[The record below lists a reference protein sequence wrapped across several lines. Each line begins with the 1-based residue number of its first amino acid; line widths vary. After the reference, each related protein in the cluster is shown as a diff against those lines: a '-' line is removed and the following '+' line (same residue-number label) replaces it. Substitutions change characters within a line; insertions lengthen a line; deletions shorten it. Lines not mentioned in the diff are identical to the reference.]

1 MSDCHLRFILSATLL
16 AAACAPAATPEPALE
31 ASAPAAPQT
40 AAPDAVSMVAVE
52 GEGAGYWPRWR
63 GPSGQGIVSGAG
75 YPDRWSATDNVVWR
89 TPIEGRGN
97 SSPIVWED
105 RIFLTAGRSGG
116 RELYVLAFSRADGS
130 LLWETDVA
138 PGNAE
143 RVHEKN
149 GPASATPTTD
159 GERVYVSMGSR
170 GLVALDLEGNI
181 LWHTEVGRIDNYHGP
196 AGSPLLHGDRLFIY
210 QDQQPAGFVAAYD
223 TATGDEVWRTARE
236 ATVGWGTP
244 VLIRAGGREE
254 LVVSSSRTVNSYD
267 PATGAELW
275 RCEGNNFEVIPTP
288 VVEAGLVFCTSGRAG
303 PTLAIRPGGSG
314 NVTDSHVAWT
324 TARGSPFVPSP
335 LAIDGR
341 LYTINDMASIVTA
354 FRAATGEVLWQGR
367 LGRAVREGFS
377 ASPIYVDGKVFFT
390 NDDGTTFVLRAG
402 DEFDLL
408 HTNDIGARTLA
419 SPALVDGYWYMRTED
434 ALIAVG
440 N

>member
-1 MSDCHLRFILSATLL
+1 MPDRHLGFIISATVLV
-16 AAACAPAATPEPALE
+16 AACAPAAIPEPALE
-31 ASAPAAPQT
+31 ASASTTQQG
-40 AAPDAVSMVAVE
+40 AAPDAVAMVAVE
-52 GEGAGYWPRWR
+52 GEGARYWPRWR
-63 GPSGQGIVSGAG
+63 GPSGQGIVAGAG

-89 TPIEGRGN
+89 TTVEGRGN

-105 RIFLTAGRSGG
+105 RIFLTAGRNRG
-116 RELYVLAFSRADGS
+116 RELYILAYDRTDGS

-138 PGNAE
+138 PGSPE
-143 RVHEKN
+143 RVHQKN
-149 GPASATPTTD
+149 GPASATPATD
-159 GERVYVSMGSR
+159 GERVYVSLGSR
-170 GLVALDLEGNI
+170 GLVALDLDGNRI
-181 LWHTEVGRIDNYHGP
+181 WHTEVGRIDNYHGP
-196 AGSPLLHGDRLFIY
+196 AGSPLLHGDRVFIY

-223 TATGDEVWRTARE
+223 TATGEQVWRTARE

-244 VLIRAGGREE
+244 VLIRAGDREE
-254 LVVSSSRTVNSYD
+254 LIVSSSRTVNSYD
-267 PATGAELW
+267 PDTGAELW

-314 NVTDSHVAWT
+314 NVTGTHLAWT

-335 LAIDGR
+335 LAYDGR

-390 NDDGTTFVLRAG
+390 NDDGITFVLRAG

-419 SPALVDGYWYMRTED
+419 TPALVDGYWYIRTED
-434 ALIAVG
+434 ELLAIG

>member
-1 MSDCHLRFILSATLL
+1 MPDRHLRFIIPAVFL
-16 AAACAPAATPEPALE
+16 AAACAPAATPEPTLE
-31 ASAPAAPQT
+31 ASVSTARQAAGPS
-40 AAPDAVSMVAVE
+40 VSMVAVE
-52 GEGAGYWPRWR
+52 GEGASYWPRWR
-63 GPSGQGIVSGAG
+63 GPSGQGIVTDTG

-89 TPIEGRGN
+89 TAVEGRGN
-97 SSPIVWED
+97 SSPIVWQD
-105 RIFLTAGRSGG
+105 RIFLTAGRNRG
-116 RELYVLAFSRADGS
+116 RELYILAYDRADGS
-130 LLWETDVA
+130 LLWETDVQ
-138 PGNAE
+138 PGSAE
-143 RVHEKN
+143 RVHQKN
-149 GPASATPTTD
+149 GPASATPATD
-159 GERVYVSMGSR
+159 GERVYVSLGSR
-170 GLVALDLEGNI
+170 GLVALDLDGNL

-223 TATGDEVWRTARE
+223 TATGEEVWRTARE

-244 VLIRAGGREE
+244 VLIRAGDRDE
-254 LVVSSSRTVNSYD
+254 LIVSSSRRVNAYD
-267 PATGAELW
+267 PDTGAELW

-314 NVTDSHVAWT
+314 NVTDTHLAWT

-335 LAIDGR
+335 LAYDGR
-341 LYTINDMASIVTA
+341 LFTINDMASIVTA

-390 NDDGTTFVLRAG
+390 NDDGITFVLRAG

-408 HTNDIGARTLA
+408 HTNDIGAPTLA
-419 SPALVDGYWYMRTED
+419 SPALVDGYWYIRTENELL
-434 ALIAVG
+434 AIG